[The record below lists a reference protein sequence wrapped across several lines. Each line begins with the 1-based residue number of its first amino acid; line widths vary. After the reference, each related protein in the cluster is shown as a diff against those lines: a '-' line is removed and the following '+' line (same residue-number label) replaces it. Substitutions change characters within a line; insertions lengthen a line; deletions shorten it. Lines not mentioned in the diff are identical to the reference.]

1 MRITKQQL
9 RAFRTQANEIRLL
22 AETIRAMRE
31 TLGAKVS
38 DANSPA
44 VHGGNS
50 SAMERAVEK
59 IIDIER
65 KYQDKVDD
73 YAAQREQIE
82 SAIEKLLPNER
93 AVIRLYYLDCLTW
106 EETADK
112 IHFSYQHTHRLH
124 ASALNKLNQG
134 E

>member
-112 IHFSYQHTHRLH
+112 I
-124 ASALNKLNQG
+124 QG
-134 E
+134 ACSRSR